1 VIARAALA
9 LLGFGVG
16 FSVGCGPLPPV
27 ESSFDPSGSD
37 PAAVALLDDMIEA
50 AGGAAAWSEVR
61 ELGWLQGLVLD
72 GALVEVR
79 ELVWDRALH
88 RHRHVQI
95 SPAGAVTV
103 VMAPLDKAT
112 GSAYRV
118 LPSGCPVQF
127 LDAQRARV
135 LVDSAETMRE
145 AAFWLAM
152 PFSLRAGGIRLELAA
167 ERVEPTVLV
176 RNDEP
181 TRYQVL
187 RVTRQRDS
195 EVFDLVVDKTTR
207 RPVLVERTRS
217 DGVLEGTRLDGW
229 RPIGDIQLATRRRDV
244 GSTRGATL
252 TPLEI
257 PARWRDRV
265 ALAPVLVPA
274 RGTTVIIAAPSA
286 QPDVDPSLFV
296 PHVATR

>member
-9 LLGFGVG
+9 LVA
-16 FSVGCGPLPPV
+16 VGCGPLPPV
-27 ESSFDPSGSD
+27 ESSFDPSGSE
-37 PAAVALLDDMIEA
+37 PAAIALLDEMIEA
-50 AGGAAAWSEVR
+50 TGGASAWSEVR

-95 SPAGAVTV
+95 SRGGAVTV
-103 VMAPLDKAT
+103 VMAPLDGVG

-135 LVDSAETMRE
+135 LADSAETMRE
-145 AAFWLAM
+145 AAFWLAL
-152 PFSLRAGGIRLELAA
+152 PFSLRARGVRLELAP

-187 RVTRQRDS
+187 RVTRERDRQ
-195 EVFDLVVDKTTR
+195 VFDLIVDKTTR

-217 DGVLEGTRLDGW
+217 DGVLEGTRLEGW
-229 RPIGDIQLATRRRDV
+229 RPVGDIRLATHRQDI
-244 GSTRGATL
+244 GSTRGAEL
-252 TPLEI
+252 TRLEI

-265 ALAPVLVPA
+265 ALAPVRVPA
-274 RGTTVIIAAPSA
+274 RGTAVVIAAA
-286 QPDVDPSLFV
+286 TARPDVEPTLFV
-296 PHVATR
+296 PPVATR